1 MAAPAPL
8 PYRRQ
13 NTMTRTDAPSATR
26 DGDAWSGEAD
36 HTFEGS
42 LNPTLL
48 LDDERRYVDANEAAC
63 SFLGLTRDQILQRK
77 LDDFLVPE
85 VRSTLTER
93 WPEYLAKGRYAGFFE
108 LAMPDGSVRKTM
120 YSSIANVTPG
130 RHLTVYLLDEAT
142 PDGDESGRTSPALS
156 PRQREVIELVAEGLT
171 STQIADRLGVSP
183 ETVRT
188 HLRNARLKL
197 GASTKAQAV
206 AVAMLRRE
214 IQLAEPR

>member
-1 MAAPAPL
+1 M
-8 PYRRQ
+8 
-13 NTMTRTDAPSATR
+13 SK
-26 DGDAWSGEAD
+26 DAWSGD
-36 HTFEGS
+36 QDRIFERS

-48 LDDERRYVDANEAAC
+48 LDNERRYVDANEAAC
-63 SFLGLTRDQILQRK
+63 SFLGLSRDQLLRRK

-85 VRSTLTER
+85 VRNTLAER
-93 WPEYLAKGRYAGFFE
+93 WPEYLAKGKYAGFFE

-130 RHLTVYLLDEAT
+130 RHLTVYLLDEAAPAG
-142 PDGDESGRTSPALS
+142 PDPGRTSPALS
-156 PRQREVIELVAEGLT
+156 PRQRDVIELVAEGLT
-171 STQIADRLGVSP
+171 SNAIAERLGVSP

-206 AVAMLRRE
+206 AIAMLRRE
-214 IQLAEPR
+214 IQLSDPR